1 MELRQLE
8 YFRVIA
14 ETESIHEAARRLNM
28 SQPPLSYQ
36 LKQLE
41 AELNV
46 TLFER
51 TRQGVRL
58 TEAGKLLY
66 DRSANLLEYVKS
78 TELEVAKVG
87 KKRVLRLGIT
97 PTTVATI
104 MPCVSLFSR
113 RNPDVNFEVHD
124 GITYTLYRYLMD
136 GIIDISIARTPLRLD
151 DVDYKILSSEPMIA
165 VSSKDMLPEKNG
177 SLKLSDLLNIPLIIY
192 RRYEALIMDAFH
204 SRGMEPDLF
213 CVCDDPR
220 GAMLWAKEGL
230 CHCHFPRQSIELS
243 LPGTPHPAARRKRP
257 GNADRRD
264 LAKRGGNSLRFCRTL
279 SMPAWRAYYNRRSPL
294 RRSRFSG
301 ISAADFRFFISHS
314 FLLHKQQRDIQQ
326 CHNHR
331 NRKQGN
337 FQPQTVRVFS
347 HDIFSRTSDKSA

>member
-230 CHCHFPRQSIELS
+230 ATAIFPQSMSS

-264 LAKRGGNSLRFCRTL
+264 LEKGAETL
-279 SMPAWRAYYNRRSPL
+279 SASAGLCRCLHGEHIIIEEVRCASLFFRDQRSGLP
-294 RRSRFSG
+294 
-301 ISAADFRFFISHS
+301 FFISHS
-314 FLLHKQQRDIQQ
+314 FYCTNSSAIFSSVTITAIA
-326 CHNHR
+326 
-331 NRKQGN
+331 NRA
-337 FQPQTVRVFS
+337 
-347 HDIFSRTSDKSA
+347 IFSRRLFAYFPMTFFEDVR

>member
-87 KKRVLRLGIT
+87 KKRVLR
-97 PTTVATI
+97 
-104 MPCVSLFSR
+104 
-113 RNPDVNFEVHD
+113 
-124 GITYTLYRYLMD
+124 
-136 GIIDISIARTPLRLD
+136 
-151 DVDYKILSSEPMIA
+151 
-165 VSSKDMLPEKNG
+165 
-177 SLKLSDLLNIPLIIY
+177 
-192 RRYEALIMDAFH
+192 
-204 SRGMEPDLF
+204 
-213 CVCDDPR
+213 
-220 GAMLWAKEGL
+220 
-230 CHCHFPRQSIELS
+230 
-243 LPGTPHPAARRKRP
+243 RP
-257 GNADRRD
+257 
-264 LAKRGGNSLRFCRTL
+264 
-279 SMPAWRAYYNRRSPL
+279 PL
-294 RRSRFSG
+294 RRSCRAS
-301 ISAADFRFFISHS
+301 RFFPAAIPMS
-314 FLLHKQQRDIQQ
+314 
-326 CHNHR
+326 
-331 NRKQGN
+331 
-337 FQPQTVRVFS
+337 T
-347 HDIFSRTSDKSA
+347 SRCTTASPTRCTAI

>member
-104 MPCVSLFSR
+104 MPCVSLFFPPQSR
-113 RNPDVNFEVHD
+113 CQLR
-124 GITYTLYRYLMD
+124 G
-136 GIIDISIARTPLRLD
+136 ARRHHLH
-151 DVDYKILSSEPMIA
+151 A
-165 VSSKDMLPEKNG
+165 VP
-177 SLKLSDLLNIPLIIY
+177 LSDG
-192 RRYEALIMDAFH
+192 RHHRHFH
-204 SRGMEPDLF
+204 R
-213 CVCDDPR
+213 
-220 GAMLWAKEGL
+220 
-230 CHCHFPRQSIELS
+230 
-243 LPGTPHPAARRKRP
+243 PHAATARR
-257 GNADRRD
+257 
-264 LAKRGGNSLRFCRTL
+264 CRL
-279 SMPAWRAYYNRRSPL
+279 
-294 RRSRFSG
+294 
-301 ISAADFRFFISHS
+301 
-314 FLLHKQQRDIQQ
+314 
-326 CHNHR
+326 
-331 NRKQGN
+331 
-337 FQPQTVRVFS
+337 
-347 HDIFSRTSDKSA
+347 